1 MTESSIT
8 ERAAPEQADTRRRI
22 WAIVGASS
30 GNLVEWFDFY
40 VYSFCSLY
48 FAHIFF
54 PSGNTTTQLL
64 QTAGVFAAGFL
75 MRPIGG
81 WLFGRIADRRGRK
94 TSMLISVC
102 MMCFGSLVIACLP
115 GYAVIGT
122 WAPAL
127 LLLARLFQGLSVGG
141 EYGTSATY
149 MSEVAIEGKK
159 GFYASFQY
167 VTLIGGQLL
176 AVLVVV
182 ALQQVLSDEDL
193 HAWGWRIPFAL
204 GAVLAIVALWLRRQL
219 DETSKQ
225 ETRALKEAGSFKG
238 LWRNRRAFVMV
249 LGFTAA
255 GSLTF
260 YTFTTYMQKY
270 LVNTAGMTA
279 STASVIMTAALF
291 VYMLVQPLF
300 GAFSDK
306 VGRRTSMLCFGVL
319 ATLFTVPILSAL
331 QKVSSPYAAFGLV
344 ICALLIVS
352 FYTSISG
359 ILKAEMFPAQV
370 RALGVGLS
378 YAVAHALLQQAID
391 DGATTLDTHEVSPVL
406 RAYGIHTLPTWIA
419 ADSAEAVHI
428 AEQIGYPVAL
438 KLRSPDI
445 PHKSEVQ
452 GVMLYLRTAAEVQ
465 QAADAMIDRV
475 RLAWPRARIHGL
487 LVQSMANRAGAQ
499 ELRVVVEHDPLFGPL
514 IMLGE
519 GGVEWRAEDQAAV
532 ALPPLNMNLARYL
545 VIQAIKNKKI
555 RGRSALRPL
564 DIAGLSQLL
573 VQVSNLIVDCP
584 EIQRLDIHPLLASGN
599 EFTALDV
606 TLGLAPFSGDSESRL
621 AIRPYPHQLE
631 EWVVAPSSIAC
642 WSRACASLVLAVN
655 ESGSTG
661 VSRSCFWLRRYSTIC
676 IKAVMVPSG
685 VR

>member
-1 MTESSIT
+1 MDRYVTDIKNGCYQNPVLPMDFSD
-8 ERAAPEQADTRRRI
+8 PD
-22 WAIVGASS
+22 AIRVG
-30 GNLVEWFDFY
+30 EDY
-40 VYSFCSLY
+40 Y
-48 FAHIFF
+48 
-54 PSGNTTTQLL
+54 
-64 QTAGVFAAGFL
+64 
-75 MRPIGG
+75 
-81 WLFGRIADRRGRK
+81 
-94 TSMLISVC
+94 LISSS
-102 MMCFGSLVIACLP
+102 FTYLP
-115 GYAVIGT
+115 GVPVLHSKDLVHWERIGNCVERLPFDRYAQPAHGCGT

-149 MSEVAIEGKK
+149 MSEVAVEGKK

-238 LWRNRRAFVMV
+238 LWRNRRAFAMV

-378 YAVAHALLQQAID
+378 YAVANALF
-391 DGATTLDTHEVSPVL
+391 G
-406 RAYGIHTLPTWIA
+406 G
-419 ADSAEAVHI
+419 SAE
-428 AEQIGYPVAL
+428 YVAL
-438 KLRSPDI
+438 SLKSAGIEHAFYWYVTVMAAIAFLVSLMLHRKGKGLR
-445 PHKSEVQ
+445 
-452 GVMLYLRTAAEVQ
+452 L
-465 QAADAMIDRV
+465 
-475 RLAWPRARIHGL
+475 
-487 LVQSMANRAGAQ
+487 
-499 ELRVVVEHDPLFGPL
+499 
-514 IMLGE
+514 
-519 GGVEWRAEDQAAV
+519 
-532 ALPPLNMNLARYL
+532 
-545 VIQAIKNKKI
+545 
-555 RGRSALRPL
+555 
-564 DIAGLSQLL
+564 
-573 VQVSNLIVDCP
+573 
-584 EIQRLDIHPLLASGN
+584 
-599 EFTALDV
+599 
-606 TLGLAPFSGDSESRL
+606 
-621 AIRPYPHQLE
+621 
-631 EWVVAPSSIAC
+631 
-642 WSRACASLVLAVN
+642 
-655 ESGSTG
+655 
-661 VSRSCFWLRRYSTIC
+661 
-676 IKAVMVPSG
+676 
-685 VR
+685 